1 MFWVCF
7 DKNSRRKLQY
17 NLKQTTMEIYDYSF
31 QNSAYSGAIVQV
43 DSERPEPNMFSFLFT
58 NYDAVVAGIELG
70 IIPQPEDMDKSRI
83 GYEHPA
89 FSATVREDTGK
100 YRMQYY
106 ALYEVLKELSS
117 EEAEAIVLS
126 LASQHPEISNQ
137 ILQKL
142 I

>member
-1 MFWVCF
+1 
-7 DKNSRRKLQY
+7 
-17 NLKQTTMEIYDYSF
+17 MEIYDYSF
-31 QNSAYSGAIVQV
+31 QNGANSGAIIQV
-43 DSERPEPNMFSFLFT
+43 DSERPEPNMFSFLFA

-70 IIPQPEDMDKSRI
+70 IIPQPEDIDKSRI

-89 FSATVREDTGK
+89 FSATVREDTGN

-106 ALYEVLKELSS
+106 TLYEVLEELSS
-117 EEAEAIVLS
+117 EEAEAIVLN
-126 LASQHPEISNQ
+126 LASQQPEISNQ

>member
-1 MFWVCF
+1 M
-7 DKNSRRKLQY
+7 K
-17 NLKQTTMEIYDYSF
+17 IYDYSF
-31 QNSAYSGAIVQV
+31 QNNTNSSAIVQI
-43 DSERPEPNMFSFLFT
+43 DSERPEPNMFPFFFT

-89 FSATVREDTGK
+89 FSATVRADNGN

-106 ALYEVLKELSS
+106 GFYEVLKELSGD
-117 EEAEAIVLS
+117 EAEAIVLN
-126 LASQHPEISNQ
+126 LAMQQPEISNQ

>member
-1 MFWVCF
+1 
-7 DKNSRRKLQY
+7 
-17 NLKQTTMEIYDYSF
+17 MEVYDYSF
-31 QNSAYSGAIVQV
+31 QNSANSGAIIQV

-58 NYDAVVAGIELG
+58 NYDAVAAGIELG
-70 IIPQPEDMDKSRI
+70 IIPQPEDMDKIRI

-89 FSATVREDTGK
+89 FSATVRADNGN

-126 LASQHPEISNQ
+126 LASQHPEIINQ

>member
-1 MFWVCF
+1 
-7 DKNSRRKLQY
+7 
-17 NLKQTTMEIYDYSF
+17 MEVYDYSF

-43 DSERPEPNMFSFLFT
+43 DSERPEPNMFFFLFP

-70 IIPQPEDMDKSRI
+70 IIPQPEDMDKIRI

-89 FSATVREDTGK
+89 FLASVRMDNGN

-106 ALYEVLKELSS
+106 GLYEVLKELSGD
-117 EEAEAIVLS
+117 EAEAIVLN
-126 LASQHPEISNQ
+126 LAMQQPEISNQ